1 MNQENVETELNTPA
15 VNWGKSGL
23 MVGEAGGQLTCLL
36 NHCKRW
42 AEAAGVATLG
52 QVVELAGPQLQ
63 DSAGLALKLGFR
75 SRRVTKLL
83 LDHWRKRLSG
93 HELLMLDAFSSGE
106 ATVNR
111 QDYFPLIQLSLDLKD
126 CAGLLL
132 DRCPQASLQEASGK
146 TFYHLMKR
154 EKSQAKMAIYVSRKR
169 RVEAGETVSPVL

>member
-1 MNQENVETELNTPA
+1 
-15 VNWGKSGL
+15 
-23 MVGEAGGQLTCLL
+23 
-36 NHCKRW
+36 
-42 AEAAGVATLG
+42 AAGATTLG

-146 TFYHLMKR
+146 TFYHLMVR
-154 EKSQAKMAIYVSRKR
+154 ME
-169 RVEAGETVSPVL
+169 VE